1 MGWSFVSIGSLN
13 LDLASAFWSRLAGG
27 LDYVYTLE
35 DVKSQDTLLA
45 SSLERIRESA
55 ITLTDEEFKAVFGD

>member
-1 MGWSFVSIGSLN
+1 MGWSFISIGSLN
-13 LDLASAFWSRLAGG
+13 LDFPSAFWSRLAGG

-45 SSLERIRESA
+45 SSLERIREA
-55 ITLTDEEFKAVFGD
+55 VITLTDDEFKAVYED